1 MKAVYL
7 KDLTWPQ
14 AKACAEAGAWVL
26 FPVGSTE
33 AHGPHLPLFT
43 DTILSDEVTARAGA
57 VLAEEHGIPVV
68 IAPTMPFGVTDFAAP
83 FAGTI
88 SLRESTL
95 TAVLDDTLKSLQDH
109 GFSRIC
115 LINNHLEPGQLK
127 VLSEVASRWNAR
139 EDMTAI
145 FANNCSKRWARTLT
159 DEFKSGA
166 CHAGQYETSLVL
178 VAREE
183 LVRQEIAAELEPNPA
198 SLSWAIREGATNFVE
213 AGGPDAYFGYPADAS
228 VNEGEETYG
237 LLTQMVVTEILE
249 ATAGEGLE
257 ANDG

>member
-1 MKAVYL
+1 MKPVYL
-7 KDLTWPQ
+7 KDLTWPE
-14 AKACAEAGAWVL
+14 AKGLAEQGAWIL

-43 DTILSDEVTARAGA
+43 DTILSDEVAFRAA
-57 VLAEEHGIPVV
+57 SALITHHGIPTV

-83 FAGTI
+83 FAGTV

-95 TAVLDDTLKSLQDH
+95 TAVLDDTLNSFLDH
-109 GFSRIC
+109 GFRRVC
-115 LINNHLEPGQLK
+115 FINNHLEPGQLK
-127 VLSEVASRWNAR
+127 VLTEVANRWNTR

-178 VAREE
+178 VSRED
-183 LVRQEIAAELEPNPA
+183 LVRQDIAAELQPNPA

-213 AGGPDAYFGYPADAS
+213 AGGPDAYFGYPSDAS
-228 VNEGEETYG
+228 ASEGEETYG
-237 LLTQMVVTEILE
+237 LLTHMVVTEVLE
-249 ATAGEGLE
+249 ATSERGVE
-257 ANDG
+257 ANGD